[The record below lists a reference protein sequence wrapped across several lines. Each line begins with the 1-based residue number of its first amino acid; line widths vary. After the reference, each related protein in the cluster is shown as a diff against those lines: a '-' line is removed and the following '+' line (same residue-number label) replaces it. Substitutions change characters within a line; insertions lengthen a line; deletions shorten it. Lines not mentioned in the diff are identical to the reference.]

1 MKKVFLF
8 LLSLVGILSVQAQTS
23 PYTGSEVGEGDFY
36 LYNVETGYFLSNNNR
51 QTADWNSH
59 AELEPQGYAFGI
71 KALDGGWKIDPYMG
85 HNHSLNA
92 HNFYMDTN
100 DDVTTWTFETK
111 TVEGVTNAY
120 TIKSG
125 DVTLGADADK
135 FLRNSTENA
144 TWQLVSA
151 AERLRIQT
159 AKYAE
164 ASVENPLEITWMIP
178 GANMSVADDRA
189 AGLKITAPSAG
200 APFVDGQTQGNG
212 VREIWSNNG
221 AYNIGYTL
229 NNLPSGKYRFTVSG
243 YYRDGGVGAIGGKHD
258 GGTEVIRPIIYAN
271 EKTQSIISICQRTV
285 NGYGCDTSTGSYFV
299 PNNIG
304 NAAIATREGFYVNPG
319 LVAIVSDG
327 TLSVGIRAE
336 AGVNDDWCMLD
347 YFKLEYLGNDID
359 ISEFVTALN
368 DAIAAAEAF
377 DASKTS
383 DALKSDLETALNTA
397 KATTSSTDATEL
409 GNATSALN
417 AALLAAQGVD
427 VSILKATAALA
438 KKEGL
443 DVTTAE
449 NLIATATENAP
460 VTAMLETLRTARK
473 IKALGGAPDIYK
485 GAEPTA
491 DTEYY
496 FYNLGTGMWLSAG
509 SDWNTHAAVD
519 QAGWLF
525 KLNESGDGFTITSS
539 MGSFNNSPYVDTGVN
554 TVYKFQAVSVEGE
567 EKIYNILEGS
577 DLLGYNPDGKTD
589 GKKYWNSVS
598 NVAGADAAD
607 LNYQWKLVTKAE
619 RDALVAEATKTAPVD
634 ATYLISNPSL
644 LRKPGYDMWSKEAN
658 GGNGGARVS
667 SQDDGNGDRAA
678 DYGFEFWNSDS
689 FKFSQKLEG
698 LPAGIYELSVQGFWR
713 EGDGGNQSNIVNE
726 GGALNQLAYVFA
738 NGEKALLPNIASCL
752 DFVPGV
758 GSAATNNGAFPNW
771 PREAFEYFET
781 GAYMATVKAIVG
793 EDGELTIGVGVD
805 EKRANGDW
813 VVFDNFRLK
822 YLGNDEAEIAYMRA
836 LDAIEDKGSYRIF
849 TEVEGKKFY
858 LTTAGKLVDSAKKAA
873 TFTFNKVAGDE
884 YGYGFYVDGGGNR
897 FSNPP
902 GTNESN
908 LKCGYIST
916 STNNRNTWEAQVFF
930 QNAEGKFAVRA
941 TNVAGG
947 ATSGWSWVA
956 SSYWTVETANEALVA
971 QYAWDPAYVWQI
983 EANVDNRPAA
993 WAKTQTWPMKFQQ
1006 MFGLVQDATNW
1017 TTNAQEASEGPIANL
1032 IDLNTGTFFHS
1043 QWSGTGPDEDH
1054 YIEATLPEDIES
1066 FYISFT
1072 KRNNNNRPIQIDVTG
1087 GESETQTIT
1096 EGLPADAWYTAAVN
1110 LTAPANVVRFT
1121 VPLTNMNEGAN
1132 NGHKF
1137 FTFGEFYILPKNEL
1151 ITAAAPYM
1159 VGNDYTDLDTDPAII
1174 EEIDAIDAK
1183 VSELAEYYA
1192 ALAKIEDGAAYR
1204 IYTNVGET
1212 PYYLTADG
1220 KLTDDKTASGS
1231 FVFAKVEGEEFPYG
1245 FNLKDSYFTNPPQGG
1260 NPKLDNGQIA
1270 TDPTS
1275 KRATW
1280 EAQVFFLKDGKY
1292 AVRATNAAGAESG
1305 WGLNATAFWTVNN
1318 GEDTP
1323 VAEYSF
1329 DKNYIWELE
1338 DMSTIKVTYVMFDAE
1353 DTQIGEPVVAV
1364 QEIGSEVKV
1373 PAEFLGAGYYAYTA
1387 DKEGAVTEE
1396 CTIKI
1401 TRTYKTGLVM
1411 DLASLSNAKAYTI
1424 TCDRGA
1430 LLTKDDFLAS
1440 TGHKS
1445 LTEAEP
1451 ANFAIISYNENYYL
1465 YSVADQKF
1473 VTNTGALAAMPTN
1486 GEKDAI
1492 KMEAKDGWNA
1502 PYFMYYFTVAEGT
1515 NYGLNTNGNDPYG
1528 YVINSWMNADGGNM
1542 YYMIEAADFD
1552 ATNAIAALDA
1562 YFNPSC
1568 VVTYIVKDAAGK
1580 ELFTSEPEPAM
1591 MGSTITTLPAA
1602 YQRPFTTYN
1611 EVDVTIE
1618 AAETTIVFTA
1628 TSEFPFE
1635 LSSDFA
1641 TAKWYNMTIR
1651 GEWWVGTEG
1660 KEDGEGIPVAE
1671 PYYPVQQ
1678 TEDDAELLRNPA
1690 YQWAFTGDAYNGIIV
1705 WNKGAGAGFTLTSA
1719 DEMAVMREGEYLWT
1733 IGQNSDGFTLRE
1745 TGTEFNCINQN
1756 GGAGGPLSFWKS
1768 SGSLGDNGSTF
1779 RIFEVPAADPV
1790 EFTIKENMNK
1800 TGIGSGTQ
1808 EAPTKVKINAPFKL
1822 QATAKNKAANNLQDE
1837 DLTIHFDMIMVSAFK
1852 DATWAPTGFNA
1863 VVLQD
1868 VNVPYAQYFEI
1879 PITFS
1884 EEYPF
1889 IQSINFVG
1897 AKLMKGDEVI
1907 DEVDVE
1913 EVGVP
1918 ALVVR
1923 YIEIVDANGNSFVN
1937 DGIKSIF
1944 DENAENVFDLSGRKV
1959 QKVQK
1964 GRAYIIDGKKAVIRK
1979 K

>member
-8 LLSLVGILSVQAQTS
+8 LLSLVGVLSVQAQTS

-36 LYNVETGYFLSNNNR
+36 LYNVGTGLWIQNIDANNR
-51 QTADWNSH
+51 RSDDNWNTGAGMGTAGFDFKLT
-59 AELEPQGYAFGI
+59 AVDGGYNLDPKEAPNKFGWGYGDGGVMY
-71 KALDGGWKIDPYMG
+71 LDGNIGGNTHWDFAP
-85 HNHSLNA
+85 
-92 HNFYMDTN
+92 
-100 DDVTTWTFETK
+100 
-111 TVEGVTNAY
+111 VEGVSNGY
-120 TIKSG
+120 KISI
-125 DVTLGADADK
+125 DDHVLG
-135 FLRNSTENA
+135 
-144 TWQLVSA
+144 
-151 AERLRIQT
+151 
-159 AKYAE
+159 
-164 ASVENPLEITWMIP
+164 VE
-178 GANMSVADDRA
+178 V
-189 AGLKITAPSAG
+189 
-200 APFVDGQTQGNG
+200 VDGKSFL
-212 VREIWSNNG
+212 INN
-221 AYNIGYTL
+221 
-229 NNLPSGKYRFTVSG
+229 
-243 YYRDGGVGAIGGKHD
+243 
-258 GGTEVIRPIIYAN
+258 
-271 EKTQSIISICQRTV
+271 
-285 NGYGCDTSTGSYFV
+285 
-299 PNNIG
+299 
-304 NAAIATREGFYVNPG
+304 
-319 LVAIVSDG
+319 
-327 TLSVGIRAE
+327 
-336 AGVNDDWCMLD
+336 
-347 YFKLEYLGNDID
+347 
-359 ISEFVTALN
+359 
-368 DAIAAAEAF
+368 
-377 DASKTS
+377 
-383 DALKSDLETALNTA
+383 
-397 KATTSSTDATEL
+397 
-409 GNATSALN
+409 
-417 AALLAAQGVD
+417 
-427 VSILKATAALA
+427 
-438 KKEGL
+438 
-443 DVTTAE
+443 
-449 NLIATATENAP
+449 ATEND
-460 VTAMLETLRTARK
+460 V
-473 IKALGGAPDIYK
+473 
-485 GAEPTA
+485 
-491 DTEYY
+491 
-496 FYNLGTGMWLSAG
+496 W
-509 SDWNTHAAVD
+509 
-519 QAGWLF
+519 Q
-525 KLNESGDGFTITSS
+525 
-539 MGSFNNSPYVDTGVN
+539 
-554 TVYKFQAVSVEGE
+554 
-567 EKIYNILEGS
+567 
-577 DLLGYNPDGKTD
+577 
-589 GKKYWNSVS
+589 
-598 NVAGADAAD
+598 
-607 LNYQWKLVTKAE
+607 LVTKAE
-619 RDALVAEATKTAPVD
+619 RFEKMKTIVSEGKPYDLSFLLGDWNFATNNTRRSQWVEQQDGGNNDGYPRARRWNSSHLVWNTNSYSWTQVIEGLPDGLYQFSVQGMYRDGSRNEVGAKAAAGTTNLIAKYFIGGSEASLMSMLAQASETQGDGFATAIENTDPQLYAPDNADNWTIVWGLHPDKYWNEPVKVNVRGGSVEVGVRKTSRINGDWLAMNEFKLEYVGPIDATVYKEALQAAITAAEGFTGNTTTALATALTTALSEAKALVDSEDIDAIEAKTNALNGARTAAEAVDVTNLNAVIALAKAAGIDVSAAETVVAEATEAAPVNNALSTLRLARQLKAAETAENVWAGNEAAAGDFYIYNVGSGRFLCGGDDWGAHAAIGFPGVAVTLIADGDNFQIDTHLSNGGEKHYLNYGGYMDTDGKDGWFFQPIAEGSKVFNIVRGGDHALLLGYSANTYARVDTDKSEAADPNNQWILVTKADRDALIAD
-634 ATYLISNPSL
+634 ATKDKPVDVSYLIQS
-644 LRKPGYDMWSKEAN
+644 PGFNQREVIDNWKMEGFSIWGR
-658 GGNGGARVS
+658 GGNNPDFICESWNTTS
-667 SQDDGNGDRAA
+667 S
-678 DYGFEFWNSDS
+678 
-689 FKFSQKLEG
+689 KLTQTIEN
-698 LPAGIYELSVQGFWR
+698 LPAGLYQVSVQGFYR
-713 EGDGGNQSNIVNE
+713 DGSTDQQVIV
-726 GGALNQLAYVFA
+726 AADRAQLATFSA
-738 NGEKALLPNIASCL
+738 NGESVLLPNILEGA
-752 DFVPGV
+752 DKVPGEGRKTSV
-758 GSAATNNGAFPNW
+758 GEISDNANQSATYFRNGLYKNSL
-771 PREAFEYFET
+771 
-781 GAYMATVKAIVG
+781 TVLVG
-793 EDGELTIGVGVD
+793 EDGKLEISISKD
-805 EKRANGDW
+805 KNNFDGDW
-813 VVFDNFRLK
+813 IVVDNFRLK
-822 YLGNDEAEIAYMRA
+822 YLGNDEAEVAYMRA
-836 LDAIEDKGSYRIF
+836 LKAIEDKGTYRIF
-849 TEVEGKKFY
+849 TEVEEGKKLY
-858 LTTAGKLVDSAKKAA
+858 LNASGKLVDSAKKAA
-873 TFTFNKVAGDE
+873 TFTFNAVNANGTLYATGWNLGSKFTNPSLSNGSTGD
-884 YGYGFYVDGGGNR
+884 VVQKGGINVG
-897 FSNPP
+897 SND
-902 GTNESN
+902 
-908 LKCGYIST
+908 
-916 STNNRNTWEAQVFF
+916 RNDWERQVLFL
-930 QNAEGKFAVRA
+930 NAEGKFAIRA
-941 TNVAGG
+941 TNANSANWGANTYWDCVEFEELPAAGY
-947 ATSGWSWVA
+947 SLS
-956 SSYWTVETANEALVA
+956 
-971 QYAWDPAYVWQI
+971 PAYVWQI

-1017 TTNAQEASEGPIANL
+1017 ATNAQEGTEGPIANL

-1054 YIEATLPEDIES
+1054 YIEATLPEDIEN

-1072 KRNNNNRPIQIDVTG
+1072 KRNDSNRPIQIDVTG

-1096 EGLPADAWYTAAVN
+1096 EGLPAQAWYTAAVN
-1110 LTAPANVVRFT
+1110 LTAPANIVRFT
-1121 VPLTNMNEGAN
+1121 VPKTNMNGGAN
-1132 NGHKF
+1132 NGHQF

-1174 EEIDAIDAK
+1174 EAIDSIDAK

-1204 IYTNVGET
+1204 IFTNVGET

-1280 EAQVFFLKDGKY
+1280 EAQVFFLKNGKY

-1353 DTQIGEPVVAV
+1353 GTQIGDPVVAV

-1373 PAEFLGAGYYAYTA
+1373 PAEFQGAGYYAYTA
-1387 DKEGAVTEE
+1387 DKEGTVTEE

-1401 TRTYKTGLVM
+1401 TRTYKQGLV
-1411 DLASLSNAKAYTI
+1411 LALDNLSNAKAYTI

-1430 LLTKDDFLAS
+1430 LLTNEGNIAT
-1440 TGHKS
+1440 TGHKD
-1445 LTEAEP
+1445 LATAEP

-1473 VTNTGALAAMPTN
+1473 VTNTGALAEMPTN

-1492 KMEAKDGWNA
+1492 KMDPKTT
-1502 PYFMYYFTVAEGT
+1502 PYYMYYFTVAEGT
-1515 NYGLNTNGNDPYG
+1515 NYGLNTNGTGAPWG
-1528 YVINSWMNADGGNM
+1528 VVINNWMNADAGNQ

-1552 ATNAIAALDA
+1552 ATEALAALDA

-1591 MGSTITTLPAA
+1591 LGSKITTLPAA
-1602 YQRPFTTYN
+1602 YQRAFTTYN

-1628 TSEFPFE
+1628 TSTFPFE

-1660 KEDGEGIPVAE
+1660 KEDGEGIPVPE

-1719 DEMAVMREGEYLWT
+1719 DEMAVMREGEYHWT

-1779 RIFEVPAADPV
+1779 RIFDVPAADPV

-1913 EVGVP
+1913 EVGTP
-1918 ALVVR
+1918 ALVVS